1 MKNHLFYT
9 ILIILVQTTY
19 SMLPT
24 NSSAQN
30 IACGGQHSLFICS
43 DSTVNAWGWNTYGQL
58 GNGDGNSNVA
68 VAVNLINNVTDIG
81 AGVSHSLA
89 LKDDGTVWAWGS
101 DLTGELGNGTYIG
114 SDIPAQVVDITDIT
128 AISSMY
134 HSLALKNDGTV
145 WAWGYNVYGEL
156 GDGTDVMS
164 SNVPVQ
170 VSGLTGITNI
180 ACGYYHS
187 LAIKNDNTAWAWG
200 YNGSGELGDG
210 TDVLFSNVPVQV
222 TGITDIIA
230 LAGGNSF
237 SLAIKNDSTV
247 WAWGSNNEGELG
259 NGTNT
264 ISKIPV
270 QVSGLSGIIA
280 ITAGTYHSL
289 ALKNDGTVWTWGF
302 NMYGQLGNG
311 TYTDSNIPV
320 QVNGLTGVVA
330 IAGGYAHSLAMKN
343 DGTCWAW
350 GYNSYGQLGNGADTN
365 SNVPVQ
371 VADLCQGINAV
382 KEISD
387 PLNLTVF
394 PNPFENEFTIAGTKE
409 IGLAMV
415 FDVNGKE
422 IFRQKAH
429 NGETIIN
436 NGNLLPGIYFLNY
449 KEGNSSYNIKLVKF

>member
-1 MKNHLFYT
+1 MKKHLIYT
-9 ILIILVQTTY
+9 SLIILVQTTY
-19 SMLPT
+19 SILPT
-24 NSSAQN
+24 ISCAQN
-30 IACGGQHSLFICS
+30 IACGGQHSLYICS
-43 DSTVNAWGWNTYGQL
+43 DSTVNAWGWNLFGQL
-58 GNGDGNSNVA
+58 GDDGGNSNVA
-68 VAVNLINNVTDIG
+68 VDVNLLNGVTDVS
-81 AGVSHSLA
+81 AGVNHSVV
-89 LKDDGTVWAWGS
+89 LKDDGTVWAWGYNQ
-101 DLTGELGNGTYIG
+101 TGELGNGTNIG
-114 SDIPAQVVDITDIT
+114 SNIPAQVVDITDIT

-134 HSLALKNDGTV
+134 HTLALKNDGTV
-145 WAWGYNVYGEL
+145 WAWGYNIYGEL
-156 GDGTDVMS
+156 GNGTAGGS

-187 LAIKNDNTAWAWG
+187 LAIKDDNTAWAWG
-200 YNGSGELGDG
+200 YNGSGELGNGSDI
-210 TDVLFSNVPVQV
+210 LFSNVPVQV
-222 TGITDIIA
+222 TGLTDIIA

-237 SLAIKNDSTV
+237 SLAIINDSTV

-280 ITAGTYHSL
+280 ITAGTYHAL

-311 TYTDSNIPV
+311 TFTDSNIPV
-320 QVNGLTGVVA
+320 QVNGLTGIVA
-330 IAGGYAHSLAMKN
+330 IAGGYAHSLAMRN

-371 VADLCQGINAV
+371 VADLCQNTTGV
-382 KEISD
+382 REIEN
-387 PLNLTVF
+387 PLNISVF

-409 IGLAMV
+409 KGLAIIL
-415 FDVNGKE
+415 DVNGKE
-422 IFRQKAH
+422 TFRQKAH
-429 NGETIIN
+429 DGETIIN

-449 KEGNSSYNIKLVKF
+449 KEANTSSIIKLVKF